1 MAACCFYFLLAVSVW
16 PPPAGENFFSALLSP
31 PPVFRSFA
39 SSVFRTM
46 TMRIAFIRVSFF
58 FISSLSFTDL
68 PHFLHF
74 PLCRLSPHPNFSPSI
89 PYICS
94 AAFFSSCFSS
104 VFIILFIPLFFH
116 LFEDFEVL
124 RSSRK
129 LFFFLQPF
137 LALSFLLHSVFFLSS
152 STSAVFILIFPQLS
166 FHILILDFFS
176 LYCEFFWC
184 LFSAIFSSFLS
195 CCWRFTYK
203 VISDFPSVSAAV
215 VHCL

>member
-39 SSVFRTM
+39 SSVFRTGSLSSSSLASLSQ
-46 TMRIAFIRVSFF
+46 ISL
-58 FISSLSFTDL
+58 ISSIF
-68 PHFLHF
+68 HLHVF
-74 PLCRLSPHPNFSPSI
+74 PPLCRLSPHPNFSPSI

-116 LFEDFEVL
+116 LFEVL

-176 LYCEFFWC
+176 LYCEFLWC

>member
-1 MAACCFYFLLAVSVW
+1 MFSPLSVVFHRTQTSLPPSLTFAQPPSLARVSALFLL
-16 PPPAGENFFSALLSP
+16 FF
-31 PPVFRSFA
+31 
-39 SSVFRTM
+39 
-46 TMRIAFIRVSFF
+46 
-58 FISSLSFTDL
+58 SSLSSFI
-68 PHFLHF
+68 FLK
-74 PLCRLSPHPNFSPSI
+74 
-89 PYICS
+89 
-94 AAFFSSCFSS
+94 
-104 VFIILFIPLFFH
+104 ILKSWGH
-116 LFEDFEVL
+116 QEN
-124 RSSRK
+124 
-129 LFFFLQPF
+129 FFFLQPF

-176 LYCEFFWC
+176 LYCEFLWC